1 MTSEREQRLAD
12 RAVAFA
18 VVTAALSAAALLI
31 AEWLINGGGGP
42 L

>member
-1 MTSEREQRLAD
+1 MTSEREQKLAD

-18 VVTAALSAAALLI
+18 AVTAALSAAALLI
-31 AEWLINGGGGP
+31 AEWVLRSGGP